1 MWGLPALDEMDLVA
15 FASFRERLARLL
27 LELRE
32 RYGDRCGEGCR
43 ITLRLKRE
51 ELAEMAAM
59 TVETSV
65 RMLTAFQASGLIR
78 TKGREITLIDV
89 DRLASVAKESPI
101 PRSRL

>member
-1 MWGLPALDEMDLVA
+1 MWGLPALDEMDQVA
-15 FASFRERLARLL
+15 FASSRERLARLL
-27 LELRE
+27 LELGE
-32 RYGDRCGEGCR
+32 RYGDRFGDGCR